1 MSVGTDKMETTVS
14 APVAREGAPT
24 AMMDEPTPLSVEPP
38 TPSTKEETV
47 KDEPADGGL
56 KRPESPIVETP
67 VQLESLDE
75 NTDLNGG
82 DLQEDELHEELTP
95 PPDSPTDSSVE
106 DHPDGVAENP
116 AEDTTEELVE
126 DDLMSVV
133 SSLPADETHDPMSV
147 DSSPAIHH
155 LEDEIV
161 VGTKANKK
169 LPAAQENSDIA
180 DVNMDPS
187 AILTGKR
194 KRTSA
199 YYADSVLDDSPGPTE
214 GRVKARPA
222 KTHGSGGVKGVIIGY
237 WRDSQVENEADK
249 HSVIG
254 FIDSRDRLRTR
265 IQTTTRDKRQVDHR
279 YPIPPGP
286 GGSWVIFEKIVFEDH
301 LVGLNHHMIKEF
313 VKIRADNL
321 GENESPEERNIAD
334 KAAAELAFERVT
346 TNPPPE
352 TANQPLIA
360 YGAVVPD
367 PGSLPSRSESK
378 KRKVTGSFTSAQL
391 EPAPS
396 PRQPAESLPGT
407 RPTSI
412 ILGYWKQS
420 SEDDPIEKHAVYGV
434 LGANDMFR
442 IKLGR
447 ETRDGRLI
455 ADGNFPSGPGA
466 LWITW
471 DALEFEPHL
480 KGLSRHEVKEYCRV
494 RQYQLDQGET
504 PEERAQN
511 EIDAVREAQKRA
523 ALNIAAG
530 SSATKHDVDTSITEG
545 ANGLTNGLAVGSPT
559 AKIDEPRRQTGLR
572 GRQSLPNPEFGVANR
587 KSSSSAIAQLE
598 KTHAL
603 ARHGIEK
610 AEKAQA
616 RISQRASSTA
626 TPRESSA
633 TPANRR
639 EFFSENISRLNNVWA
654 SQEATRIRNEGQGYE
669 GDVLMNGTIRYERKQ
684 TGPFK
689 GILVSQPFLIQID
702 GEDYVEYRVLTKP
715 SF

>member
-1 MSVGTDKMETTVS
+1 MSVGTDKMETAVS
-14 APVAREGAPT
+14 EPVARDGVPT
-24 AMMDEPTPLSVEPP
+24 AMMDEPTPLSIEPP
-38 TPSTKEETV
+38 TPSTKDEIV
-47 KDEPADGGL
+47 KDEPADGEVN
-56 KRPESPIVETP
+56 KTESPVGDTLI
-67 VQLESLDE
+67 QQESLDKS
-75 NTDLNGG
+75 TVLNG
-82 DLQEDELHEELTP
+82 DEFQEDELHEELTP

-106 DHPDGVAENP
+106 DHPDGTAENP

-133 SSLPADETHDPMSV
+133 SSLPADETQDLMSV
-147 DSSPAIHH
+147 DSSPALHH

-169 LPAAQENSDIA
+169 LPATQANSDIA
-180 DVNMDPS
+180 DANMDPS

-194 KRTSA
+194 KRTSTF
-199 YYADSVLDDSPGPTE
+199 YADSVKDDSPGPQE

-237 WRDSQVENEADK
+237 WRDSQAEDEADK

-286 GGSWVIFEKIVFEDH
+286 GGSWVVFDKIVFEDH

-321 GENESPEERNIAD
+321 GENESPEERNKAD
-334 KAAAELAFERVT
+334 KAAAELAVERVR

-360 YGAVVPD
+360 YGAVFPD
-367 PGSLPSRSESK
+367 PASLPSRPESK

-396 PRQPAESLPGT
+396 PRQSAESLPGT
-407 RPTSI
+407 RPTRI
-412 ILGYWKQS
+412 VLGYWTKS
-420 SEDDPIEKHAVYGV
+420 SEDDPINKHAVHGV

-442 IKLGR
+442 IKLSR
-447 ETRDGRLI
+447 ETRDGRLVTN
-455 ADGNFPSGPGA
+455 GNFPSGPGA
-466 LWITW
+466 LWIAW
-471 DALEFEPHL
+471 DELEFEPHL

-504 PEERAQN
+504 SEERPRN
-511 EIDAVREAQKRA
+511 EVNAVQEAQKRV

-530 SSATKHDVDTSITEG
+530 SSVTKSDFEASAAEG
-545 ANGLTNGLAVGSPT
+545 ANGLTNGLAFASPT
-559 AKIDEPRRQTGLR
+559 SRSDEPRRQTGLR
-572 GRQSLPNPEFGVANR
+572 GRQSLPNPEFGAANR
-587 KSSSSAIAQLE
+587 KPSSAVAQLE

-603 ARHGIEK
+603 ARKGIER
-610 AEKAQA
+610 AEITQA
-616 RISQRASSTA
+616 RITQRASSTA

-633 TPANRR
+633 TPASRR

-669 GDVLMNGTIRYERKQ
+669 GDVLMNGTIRYERKPS
-684 TGPFK
+684 GPFK

>member
-1 MSVGTDKMETTVS
+1 
-14 APVAREGAPT
+14 
-24 AMMDEPTPLSVEPP
+24 
-38 TPSTKEETV
+38 
-47 KDEPADGGL
+47 
-56 KRPESPIVETP
+56 
-67 VQLESLDE
+67 
-75 NTDLNGG
+75 
-82 DLQEDELHEELTP
+82 
-95 PPDSPTDSSVE
+95 
-106 DHPDGVAENP
+106 
-116 AEDTTEELVE
+116 
-126 DDLMSVV
+126 MSVV
-133 SSLPADETHDPMSV
+133 SSLPVDETQDLMSV

-161 VGTKANKK
+161 VGTKANRK
-169 LPAAQENSDIA
+169 LPVNQDKSDIA

-194 KRTSA
+194 KRTST
-199 YYADSVLDDSPGPTE
+199 YYADSVQEDSPGPHE

-237 WRDSQVENEADK
+237 WRDSEVENEADK

-265 IQTTTRDKRQVDHR
+265 IQTTTRDKRQVDQR

-334 KAAAELAFERVT
+334 KAAAELAVERVT

-360 YGAVVPD
+360 YGAVIPD
-367 PGSLPSRSESK
+367 PATLPSRPESK

-391 EPAPS
+391 EPAP
-396 PRQPAESLPGT
+396 PPQQPAEALPGT
-407 RPTSI
+407 RPTRI
-412 ILGYWKQS
+412 VLGYWKQS
-420 SEDDPIEKHAVYGV
+420 SEDDPIEKHAVYGI

-442 IKLGR
+442 IRLAK
-447 ETRDGRLI
+447 ETRDGRVI

-494 RQYQLDQGET
+494 RQHQLDQGEA
-504 PEERAQN
+504 PEDRTRN
-511 EIDAVREAQKRA
+511 EIQAVQEAQKRA

-530 SSATKHDVDTSITEG
+530 TSITKNDVEISIEG
-545 ANGLTNGLAVGSPT
+545 ANGVTHGLASGSPASKT
-559 AKIDEPRRQTGLR
+559 NEPRRQTGLR
-572 GRQSLPNPEFGVANR
+572 GRHSLPNPEFGVANR
-587 KSSSSAIAQLE
+587 KSSSAIAQIE
-598 KTHAL
+598 RTHEL

-610 AEKAQA
+610 VEKAQA
-616 RISQRASSTA
+616 RIDQRASSTA

-639 EFFSENISRLNNVWA
+639 ELFSENISRLNNVWA

>member
-1 MSVGTDKMETTVS
+1 
-14 APVAREGAPT
+14 
-24 AMMDEPTPLSVEPP
+24 
-38 TPSTKEETV
+38 
-47 KDEPADGGL
+47 
-56 KRPESPIVETP
+56 
-67 VQLESLDE
+67 
-75 NTDLNGG
+75 
-82 DLQEDELHEELTP
+82 
-95 PPDSPTDSSVE
+95 
-106 DHPDGVAENP
+106 
-116 AEDTTEELVE
+116 
-126 DDLMSVV
+126 
-133 SSLPADETHDPMSV
+133 MSV
-147 DSSPAIHH
+147 DSSPVIHH

-161 VGTKANKK
+161 VGTKANRK
-169 LPAAQENSDIA
+169 LPVTQDKSDIA

-194 KRTSA
+194 KRTST
-199 YYADSVLDDSPGPTE
+199 YYADSIQDDSPGPHE
-214 GRVKARPA
+214 GRVKVRPA

-265 IQTTTRDKRQVDHR
+265 IQTTTRDKRQVDQR

-334 KAAAELAFERVT
+334 KAAAELAVERVT

-360 YGAVVPD
+360 YGAVIPD
-367 PGSLPSRSESK
+367 PATLPSRPESK

-391 EPAPS
+391 EPAP
-396 PRQPAESLPGT
+396 PPQQPAEALPGT
-407 RPTSI
+407 RPTRI
-412 ILGYWKQS
+412 VLGYWKQS
-420 SEDDPIEKHAVYGV
+420 SEDDPIEKHAVYGI

-442 IKLGR
+442 IRLAK
-447 ETRDGRLI
+447 ETRDGRVI

-494 RQYQLDQGET
+494 RQHQLDRGEA
-504 PEERAQN
+504 PEDRARN
-511 EIDAVREAQKRA
+511 EIQAVQEAQKRA

-530 SSATKHDVDTSITEG
+530 TSVTKNDVEISIEG
-545 ANGLTNGLAVGSPT
+545 ANGVTHGLASGLPASKT
-559 AKIDEPRRQTGLR
+559 NEPRRQTGLR
-572 GRQSLPNPEFGVANR
+572 GRHSLPNPEFGVANR
-587 KSSSSAIAQLE
+587 KSSSAIAQIE
-598 KTHAL
+598 RTHEL

-610 AEKAQA
+610 VEKAQA
-616 RISQRASSTA
+616 RIDQRASSTA

-639 EFFSENISRLNNVWA
+639 ELFSENISRLNNVWA

>member
-14 APVAREGAPT
+14 VPVAREGAPT
-24 AMMDEPTPLSVEPP
+24 AMMDEPTSLSVEPP
-38 TPSTKEETV
+38 KPSPKDETV
-47 KDEPADGGL
+47 KDEAVDGEI
-56 KRPESPIVETP
+56 KKPESPIVETP
-67 VQLESLDE
+67 VQQESLDKR
-75 NTDLNGG
+75 TDLDGHK
-82 DLQEDELHEELTP
+82 LQEDELHEELTP
-95 PPDSPTDSSVE
+95 PPDSPTDTASIE
-106 DHPDGVAENP
+106 DHPDDAAENP
-116 AEDTTEELVE
+116 AEDTTEDLVD

-133 SSLPADETHDPMSV
+133 SSLPVDETQDLMSV
-147 DSSPAIHH
+147 DSSPVIHH

-161 VGTKANKK
+161 VGTKANRK
-169 LPAAQENSDIA
+169 LPVNQDKSDIA
-180 DVNMDPS
+180 DVHMDPS

-194 KRTSA
+194 KRTST
-199 YYADSVLDDSPGPTE
+199 YYADSIQDDSPGPHE

-265 IQTTTRDKRQVDHR
+265 IQTTTRDKRQVDQR

-334 KAAAELAFERVT
+334 KAAAELAVERVT

-360 YGAVVPD
+360 YGAVIPD
-367 PGSLPSRSESK
+367 PATLPSRPESK

-391 EPAPS
+391 EPAP
-396 PRQPAESLPGT
+396 PPQQPAEALPGT
-407 RPTSI
+407 RPTRI
-412 ILGYWKQS
+412 VLGYWKQS
-420 SEDDPIEKHAVYGV
+420 SEDDPIEKHAVYGI

-442 IKLGR
+442 IRLAK
-447 ETRDGRLI
+447 ETRDGRVI

-494 RQYQLDQGET
+494 RQHQLDQGEA
-504 PEERAQN
+504 PEDRARN
-511 EIDAVREAQKRA
+511 EIQAVQEAQKRA

-530 SSATKHDVDTSITEG
+530 TSVTKNDVEISIEG
-545 ANGLTNGLAVGSPT
+545 ANGVTHGLASGSPASKT
-559 AKIDEPRRQTGLR
+559 NEPRRQTGLR
-572 GRQSLPNPEFGVANR
+572 GRHSLPNPEFGVANR
-587 KSSSSAIAQLE
+587 KSSSAIAQIE
-598 KTHAL
+598 RTHEL

-610 AEKAQA
+610 VEKAQA
-616 RISQRASSTA
+616 RIDQRASSTA

-639 EFFSENISRLNNVWA
+639 ELFSENISRLNNVWA